1 MRRIAIIGLA
11 CLAAGCSGE
20 LTELLVVVDS
30 DLAVPSELD
39 AVQVTV
45 SGVESMSAS
54 GAITNAEP
62 LPRTVGVVHRG
73 GGLGPVEVTVIGS
86 RGGTEVI
93 RARAV
98 TWFVRGRTLVLPIFL
113 SQECT
118 GVTCPTGRTCS
129 GGACVSASVDPATL
143 AVWNG
148 TVPRLDGGEPMDGAP
163 PPDGGPVCIPTTE
176 RCNGAD
182 DDCDDGVDEGFDLAT
197 DPLNCGGCGDVCMLA
212 GATEGCAGGVC
223 TIASCDADRGDC
235 NGDERDGC
243 EADLAS
249 SALHC
254 GACDDPCDPANATG
268 TCADGVCGIDTCDA
282 GFGDCNA
289 DASDGCELAL
299 DTLTDCGACGMAC
312 TVTGGT
318 PTCATGT
325 CAIETCDDPLLGDC
339 NADASD
345 GCELTLDTLT
355 DCGGCGMTCD
365 LPGASETCAT
375 GTCEVVT
382 CDAGF
387 DDCDGD
393 PANGCETALNTLTD
407 CGACGTVCN
416 ITGQPETCATGTC
429 LVACSSGRGDCD
441 TSRSN
446 GCEVNLRTSETHCGM
461 CGNACGP
468 GDNCNSGVCS

>member
-1 MRRIAIIGLA
+1 MKRIAIIGLA
-11 CLAAGCSGE
+11 CLAAACSGD

-45 SGVESMSAS
+45 SGVVESMSAS

-118 GVTCPTGRTCS
+118 GVTCPAGRTCS

-345 GCELTLDTLT
+345 GCELALDTLT

-365 LPGASETCAT
+365 LPGAS
-375 GTCEVVT
+375 
-382 CDAGF
+382 
-387 DDCDGD
+387 
-393 PANGCETALNTLTD
+393 
-407 CGACGTVCN
+407 
-416 ITGQPETCATGTC
+416 ETCATGTC

-461 CGNACGP
+461 CGNACAP